1 VRIKK
6 PYRGETITVTV
17 TPEEKTA
24 IAENAE
30 KEKRTMSGYIRYK
43 LRDVLEGVNNPAQ
56 EVKQN
61 GEL

>member
-1 VRIKK
+1 MRVKK
-6 PYRGETITVTV
+6 PHRGDTITVTV
-17 TPEEKTA
+17 TEQEKTA
-24 IAENAE
+24 IAESAE

-56 EVKQN
+56 EVNQN